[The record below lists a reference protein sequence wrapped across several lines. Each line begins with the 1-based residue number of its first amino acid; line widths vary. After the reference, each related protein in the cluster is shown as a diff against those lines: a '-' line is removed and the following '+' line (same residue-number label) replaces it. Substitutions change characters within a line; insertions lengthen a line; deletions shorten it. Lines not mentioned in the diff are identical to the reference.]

1 MLALVL
7 ASLASI
13 NVNTAPADS
22 LAATLPG
29 VGPKIAERIVQERTT
44 SGPFA
49 SCSDLSARVRGI
61 GAKKLDKI
69 CPEVAFR

>member
-7 ASLASI
+7 STLASI

-22 LAATLPG
+22 LSATLPG
-29 VGPKIAERIVQERTT
+29 VGPKIAERIVQERKEKPFT
-44 SGPFA
+44 SCA
-49 SCSDLSARVRGI
+49 DLSERVRGI

-69 CPEVAFR
+69 CPEVTFR